1 MNRRRFKRAFNFP
14 SKTRAGVRA
23 DVREEFQF
31 HLDMRTA
38 ELVAGGL
45 SEGEARAQA
54 EREFGD
60 RSAGAAAIVSVD
72 DGIERRR
79 RVARWIEDL
88 RRDAVLGWRL
98 LLRSPGLS
106 IVAILTLA
114 LGIGA
119 NAAIFSMFEQTLL
132 RPLPVPDP
140 HALVNLAAP
149 GPKPGGDNSNQAGD
163 YDHIFS
169 YPMFQDLERIT
180 ADVMSMAAHR
190 AADVTLTAPSR
201 ATSSWG
207 MAVLVSGSYFPVL
220 RLAPAQG
227 RLIGPA
233 DDDVIG
239 EGRVGVL
246 SFDYWRRE
254 LGEDPNVLGQT
265 LLVNGQAVTIVGVAP
280 RGFTGTTLGIK
291 PAIFVPITLRDL
303 LQPGNGDLGTRR
315 RYWVYSFARL
325 KPGVTIEQARTAIN
339 VPYSRI
345 LNEVEAPL
353 QAGASD
359 LLMARFRAKQV
370 AVSEGSRG
378 QSRLLTG
385 LSTPFSLLLVVT
397 AVVLLIACANI
408 ANLLLVR
415 AAARAGEMAVRLSIG
430 GGRWQLVR
438 QLLTESC
445 VLAAIGGIA
454 GLAVASW
461 TLDLVATILPRQTT
475 ETVVTFGLDGNAMVF
490 AAALTLG
497 AAILCGLAPALHATR
512 ADLLSTLKDQSGQ
525 PSGARAAARFRTGL
539 ATAQIALAMTLLV
552 SAGLFVRSLMNVS
565 RVDLG
570 LNVEQVVSFAVA
582 PAMNGYPLERTRSFL
597 SQVEDRLAAMPGVTA
612 ASASL
617 VRVLA
622 DNSNGGNLRVQ
633 GFKAGPDTNT
643 NVRFHSIGATF
654 FDTLDMT
661 LLAGRTFTAADG
673 AGAPK
678 VAIVNEAFLKKFEL
692 ERTAIGTRLSTER
705 EGPLDIEIVG
715 IVRDA
720 KYSAVKQNV
729 PPLLYRPYLQ
739 STELVGAY
747 FYART
752 TLAPEAVLP
761 AIPPMVAS
769 IDPAIPVRDL
779 MTLPEQVRDN
789 VFLDRL
795 ISLLSASFATLATL
809 MAALGLYGVLAYTIA
824 QRTREFGLR
833 MALGADPAQLRGLV
847 LWQVARMTLIG
858 GTIGLAAALG
868 LGTAARSLLYGLE
881 GYDPL
886 VVCLSVVLLMLV
898 AFGAGLL
905 PALRA
910 SRINPVRALRWQ

>member
-14 SKTRAGVRA
+14 SRTRARVRA
-23 DVREEFQF
+23 DVREEFAF

-38 ELVAGGL
+38 ELVAGGM
-45 SEGEARAQA
+45 SERDARAQA

-88 RRDAVLGWRL
+88 RRDSALGWRL

-140 HALVNLAAP
+140 ASLVNLASP
-149 GPKPGGDNSNQAGD
+149 GPKPGGDNSNQAGG

-169 YPMFQDLERIT
+169 YPMFQDLERIS
-180 ADVMSMAAHR
+180 ADVLSMAAHR

-207 MAVLVSGSYFPVL
+207 MAMLVSGSYFPVL
-220 RLAPAQG
+220 RLTPAHG
-227 RLIGPA
+227 RLIGPT

-239 EGRVGVL
+239 DGRVAVL
-246 SFDYWRRE
+246 SSDYWRRE
-254 LGEDPNVLGQT
+254 LGADPNVVGQT

-280 RGFTGTTLGIK
+280 ASFTGTTLGIK
-291 PAIFVPITLRDL
+291 PSVFVPITLRDL
-303 LQPGNGDLGTRR
+303 LMPGNDDLATRR

-325 KPGVTIEQARTAIN
+325 KPGVTIEQASAAIN
-339 VPYSRI
+339 VPFSRI

-353 QAGASD
+353 QVGASD
-359 LLMARFRAKQV
+359 QLMARFRAKQV
-370 AVSEGSRG
+370 VLSAGSRG
-378 QSRLLTG
+378 QSRLHTAL
-385 LSTPFSLLLVVT
+385 LTPF
-397 AVVLLIACANI
+397 A
-408 ANLLLVR
+408 LLLVR

-438 QLLTESC
+438 QLFTESC
-445 VLAAIGGIA
+445 VLAAIGGAA
-454 GLAVASW
+454 GLAVANW
-461 TLDLVATILPRQTT
+461 TLDLVATLLPRQTM
-475 ETVVTFGLDGNAMVF
+475 ETVVTFGLDVNAMMF

-597 SQVEDRLAAMPGVTA
+597 SQVEDRLAVMPGVTS

-633 GFKAGPDTNT
+633 GFNAGPDTNT

-654 FDTLDMT
+654 FDTVGMRLV
-661 LLAGRTFTAADG
+661 AGRKFAAADG

-678 VAIVNEAFLKKFEL
+678 VAIVNEAFVKKFEL
-692 ERTAIGTRLSTER
+692 ERTAIGTRLSTSR
-705 EGPLDIEIVG
+705 EGPLDTEIVG

-720 KYSAVKQNV
+720 KYSAVKQDV
-729 PPLLYRPYLQ
+729 PAILYRPYLQ
-739 STELVGAY
+739 SPELVGAY

-752 TLAPEAVLP
+752 TLPPEAVLA
-761 AIPPMVAS
+761 AIPPMVSS

-809 MAALGLYGVLAYTIA
+809 MAALGLYGVLAYTTA

-833 MALGADPAQLRGLV
+833 MALGADPSQLRRLV
-847 LWQVARMTLIG
+847 LWQVARMTLVG
-858 GTIGLAAALG
+858 GAIGLAAALG
-868 LGTAARSLLYGLE
+868 LGAAARSLLYGLE

-886 VVCLSVVLLMLV
+886 VVSLSVVLLMLV